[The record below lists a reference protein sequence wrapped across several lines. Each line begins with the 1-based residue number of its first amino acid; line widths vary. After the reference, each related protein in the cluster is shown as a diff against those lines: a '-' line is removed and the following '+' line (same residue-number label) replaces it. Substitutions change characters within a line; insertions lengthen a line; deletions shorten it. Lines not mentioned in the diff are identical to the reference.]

1 MRRVLVGF
9 LLAGMLPLQAQ
20 TVPDWENPA
29 VVGINKELYHSTL
42 TLPSRKKECKE
53 ILSLNGTWK
62 FKWSAKPEVRPVDFF
77 QTGYDVSG
85 WEPIQVPGNWQLQ
98 GFGKPIY
105 VNINYPFKRD
115 QPRVTGDPPSDWFNY
130 ENRNPVGSYVT
141 TFQVKPGSDN
151 KQFYLHFEGVESAM
165 YVWVNGQKVGYSQN
179 SYSPAEFD
187 VTPYVKEGENRLAV
201 EVYRWSDGSYLE
213 NQDYWRLS
221 GIFRP
226 VELWV
231 RPKTHIRDYA
241 LMAEPS
247 ADFTSAVVGA
257 RVWVRNQ
264 SRSMVENLTAEVV
277 IEGKDKSGKPVKLTV
292 SQAVPPVSG
301 EGAQEVVLKEVLN
314 HPRLWSSD
322 DPYLYAVTLSLR
334 DPKGELEKFRYHLGV
349 RRIEIVGEV
358 LKVNGKAIKMKGVNR
373 HDHHPR
379 TGRYVDP
386 ETTERD
392 VKLIKQGNFNMVRT
406 AHYPHSSLFYELCDR
421 YGLYVMID
429 ANQESHGY
437 GIGSKVLGD
446 NPDWRLAHVDRAV
459 SMVQRD
465 KNHPSILI
473 WSLGNEGG
481 SGSNF
486 VAMRDTV
493 KALAPDRLIFS
504 DSDRSVSDLY
514 DDSYLPPN
522 RLKELALRINDR
534 PVIMREYAYAMGNS
548 LGNLGE
554 YWEVIEADSS
564 IAGAAIWNWVDQAL
578 SKKLDGSPLAY
589 GDSPSST
596 TLRDDE
602 FWAFGGDFGEK
613 PTDGSFMING
623 LLGADRIP
631 HPHYYEAQ
639 KRQQYINF
647 EQITGSSDVKVI
659 SELDF
664 TSLQEFDYAYEYL
677 DNGKRVQSGSLSL
690 AENDR
695 LIIPDRIASKGE
707 LLLNVYAQLRKPALW
722 ADKGFVVARE
732 QFVVKPF
739 HFPKLERSSL
749 PDPAILQSDSCVEV
763 TVPNG
768 KVILDARTG
777 AMISWKIEGRELLK
791 GALEPYFWK
800 PPTDNQRHNNYV
812 NRLGSWRNAA
822 QNRKVNNLTYSVR
835 NGMAMVLFD
844 MELPVGAQYQLKY
857 TLNGAGRIQVE
868 ADYKPIAANIALMPK
883 FGMRMRLP
891 AEMNSVEWYGRG
903 PFENYPDR
911 KTAAFV
917 GSWQKP
923 LEAFIT
929 PYVVPQ
935 DNANRADARWFSLRN
950 KAGSTIKVTGLQP
963 LCFRAWPY
971 AEEDLETTPHNY
983 QLPRREY
990 VNLNIDLNIHGVG
1003 GNDGWGART
1012 LDQYTLNGNNPYHYG
1027 FILEKL

>member
-1 MRRVLVGF
+1 MICF
-9 LLAGMLPLQAQ
+9 LLAGVLPMLAQ

-29 VVGINKELYHSTL
+29 VVGMNKEAYHSSL
-42 TLPSRKKECKE
+42 TLPSAKKECKE
-53 ILSLNGTWK
+53 MISLCGTWK
-62 FKWSAKPEVRPVDFF
+62 FAWSAKPEVRPVDFYRE
-77 QTGYDVSG
+77 GYDVSN
-85 WEPIQVPGNWQLQ
+85 WASIQVPGNWQLQ

-115 QPRVTGDPPSDWFNY
+115 QPRVTGEPPSDWYTY

-141 TFQVKPGSDN
+141 TFQVAPGADT

-187 VTPYVKEGENRLAV
+187 VTPFVKEGENRLAV
-201 EVYRWSDGSYLE
+201 EVYRFSDGSYLE

-241 LMAEPS
+241 LLAEPS
-247 ADFTSAVVGA
+247 ADFTSATVGA
-257 RVWVRNQ
+257 RVWVSNQ
-264 SRSMVENLTAEVV
+264 TTMTAENLRLEVV
-277 IEGKDKSGKPVKLTV
+277 IAGRDKSGKPVKKTLV
-292 SQAVPPVSG
+292 QAVPPVSG
-301 EGAQEVVLKEVLN
+301 RGAQEVVMKEGLDN
-314 HPRLWSSD
+314 PRLWSSE
-322 DPYLYAVTLSLR
+322 DPYLYEVTLTLR
-334 DPKGELEKFRYHLGV
+334 DPKGEIEKFRYHLGV

-358 LKVNGKAIKMKGVNR
+358 LKVNGKAIRWRGINR

-386 ETTERD
+386 ATTELD
-392 VKLIKQGNFNMVRT
+392 VQLMKQGNFNMVRT
-406 AHYPHSSLFYELCDR
+406 AHYPHSPLFYELCDR

-437 GIGSKVLGD
+437 GIGSKTLGD
-446 NPDWRLAHVDRAV
+446 NPAWTLAHVDRAV

-465 KNHPSILI
+465 KNHPSIVV

-481 SGSNF
+481 SGINF

-548 LGNLGE
+548 LGNLRE
-554 YWEVIEADSS
+554 YWEVMEADSS
-564 IAGAAIWNWVDQAL
+564 IAGAAIWNWVDQSL
-578 SKKLDGSPLAY
+578 IKKKDGSSLTH
-589 GDSPSST
+589 GDSPSSI

-613 PTDGSFMING
+613 PTDGPFMING
-623 LLGADRIP
+623 ILGADRVP
-631 HPHYYEAQ
+631 HPQFFEAQ
-639 KRQQYINF
+639 KVQQYINF
-647 EQITGSSDVKVI
+647 EQIAGSSDVAVTSK
-659 SELDF
+659 LDF
-664 TSLQEFDYAYEYL
+664 TSLHDYDYAYEIL
-677 DNGKRVQSGSLSL
+677 ENGKPSTSGSLKLSRD
-690 AENDR
+690 NR
-695 LIIPDRIASKGE
+695 LTIPHKVTSDGE
-707 LLLNVYAQLRKPALW
+707 LLLNLHAKLRNPTLW
-722 ADKGFVVARE
+722 ADKGFIVARE
-732 QFVVKPF
+732 QFVLKPF
-739 HFPKLERSSL
+739 VY
-749 PDPAILQSDSCVEV
+749 PAIAKSLSDPSIQRLDGSVEV
-763 TVPNG
+763 TTAKG
-768 KVILDARTG
+768 KMVLDVRTG
-777 AMISWKIEGRELLK
+777 ALISWKSEGRELLQ

-800 PPTDNQRHNNYV
+800 PATHNQRHNNYV

-822 QNRKVNNLTYSVR
+822 QNREVTHVTSSVE
-835 NGMAMVLFD
+835 NGLAVVIFD
-844 MELPVGAQYQLKY
+844 MSLPIGAQYQLKY
-857 TLNGAGRIQVE
+857 IINGEGKIQVE
-868 ADYKPIAANIALMPK
+868 ADYKPDATNIALMPK

-935 DNANRADARWFSLRN
+935 ENANRTDARWFSLSD
-950 KAGSTIKVTGLQP
+950 KTGSTLKVTGLQP

-971 AEEDLETTPHNY
+971 AEEDLETTPHHY
-983 QLPRREY
+983 QLPRRDF
-990 VNLNIDLNIHGVG
+990 VNINIDLNIHGVG

-1027 FILEKL
+1027 FILESFNQ